1 MCKPLFSLL
10 RAGVWLVGIGVCSG
24 CGGSTPDTPYVR
36 PVKVATVHAVD
47 YVDKDFAGMATADDA
62 TNLAF
67 KISGQVSSVDVAK
80 GDYVAKGAL
89 LAQLDPRDVQLQV
102 DADRSL
108 YDMASSQLSRMRRLL
123 EHEAVS
129 RQEYESAQTS
139 YVQAKSAYEN
149 SKDLLVETKLR
160 APFAGV
166 VERTYVDTYERVQSG
181 QTVVR
186 LVNPVSSTVE
196 FTMPERSMSYL
207 ADTTTRFFVTFDNY
221 PERRFAARLD
231 SYAKT
236 SSDASGFPVSL
247 RIAKA
252 DAERFGISPGM
263 TCSVTMRTAENAA
276 SVVGVPVTAI
286 YAPAEGGT
294 FVWCVTDGGSVER
307 RAVVTGGI
315 FGRDMVIVDSGLKAG
330 ERVVTAGVYRLR
342 EGEQVKILNP

>member
-1 MCKPLFSLL
+1 MCKPIFSLFL
-10 RAGVWLVGIGVCSG
+10 TSVLYAG
-24 CGGSTPDTPYVR
+24 CGSCGGGAPEHGYVR
-36 PVKVATVHAVD
+36 PVKVATVHAVG

-67 KISGQVSSVDVAK
+67 KIAGQVSSVDVAK
-80 GDYVAKGAL
+80 GDYVARGAL
-89 LAQLDPRDVQLQV
+89 LAQLDPRDVQLKV

-108 YDMASSQLSRMRRLL
+108 YEKASSQLSRMRRLL
-123 EHEAVS
+123 DHEAVS

-149 SKDLLVETKLR
+149 SKDLLVDTKLR
-160 APFAGV
+160 APFDGV
-166 VERTYVDTYERVQSG
+166 VERTYVDTYERVQAG

-196 FTMPERSMSYL
+196 FTMPERGMPFLS
-207 ADTTTRFFVTFDNY
+207 DTTTRFFVTFDSY
-221 PERRFAARLD
+221 PGRRFAARLD

-247 RIAKA
+247 RIDSA

-263 TCSVTMRTAENAA
+263 TCSVMMRTSENAA
-276 SVVGVPVTAI
+276 SVVGVPLTAV

-294 FVWCVTDGGSVER
+294 YVWCITDDGRVER
-307 RAVVTGGI
+307 REVVTGGL
-315 FGRDMVIVDSGLKAG
+315 FGRDMVMVESGLKAG
-330 ERVVTAGVYRLR
+330 EKVVTAGVYRLR
-342 EGEQVKILNP
+342 DGEEVKILNQ